1 MPFRAPLDVPVW
13 TLSAGEK
20 QKLQILKQLY
30 LNQRFLILDEPTSVL
45 TPDEAEELLGRLRDM
60 TRAGELT
67 ICLITHKLREV
78 RAFADEVTVLR
89 RGEVVGVGAD
99 SRSDECGHRK
109 VDGRGYSSPVALDQP
124 QTCAAGGSPRLRN
137 PRLGRG

>member
-1 MPFRAPLDVPVW
+1 MW

-30 LNQRFLILDEPTSVL
+30 LNQRFLILDEPTSIL

-67 ICLITHKLREV
+67 VCLIMHKLREV
-78 RAFADEVTVLR
+78 RAFADEVTVFR
-89 RGEVVGVGAD
+89 A
-99 SRSDECGHRK
+99 K
-109 VDGRGYSSPVALDQP
+109 W
-124 QTCAAGGSPRLRN
+124 
-137 PRLGRG
+137 